1 MAAEQYLNKTLKQYY
16 LLDFEQVLLIKDPFW
31 GIPED
36 VLRRVLSE
44 INTSE
49 NIQTLYSKIKHEND
63 EEDDES
69 YLVIAFTKEVE
80 VELTESLKTFASSFP
95 GNTISMD
102 KMPPS
107 ENLNVGPAEYQIG
120 AINNKNYFNLH
131 HFRITFISKNIAPH
145 EGFWTQLKELLVN
158 F

>member
-31 GIPED
+31 GIPETF
-36 VLRRVLSE
+36 LRGVLSE

-49 NIQTLYSKIKHEND
+49 NIQTLYSKIKHED
-63 EEDDES
+63 DAEDDES
-69 YLVIAFTKEVE
+69 YLVIAFTKDIETR
-80 VELTESLKTFASSFP
+80 LTESLKTFASSFSR
-95 GNTISMD
+95 NSISID

-107 ENLNVGPAEYQIG
+107 ENLNVGPANYQIG

-131 HFRITFISKNIAPH
+131 HFRITFISENTDLH
-145 EGFWTQLKELLVN
+145 EVFWVQLKELLVN